1 MAKSGA
7 RRRAEKKA
15 RRAALTLQDPPAE
28 PRQARG
34 EGSEAGVQITPNLFR
49 EGASPREINGD
60 AALVR
65 RAMRERWPV
74 PAGSPEA
81 LRNRVTLRAMQA
93 EDDRALANLARVVL
107 AMEAQNQRDDL
118 AYDPFKE
125 AHPTAGAATAPALV
139 QVVFN
144 PPDNGRGPG

>member
-15 RRAALTLQDPPAE
+15 RRAALAIQGLPAE
-28 PRQARG
+28 PRQSRG
-34 EGSEAGVQITPNLFR
+34 AGSGTGTQIAPNLFR
-49 EGASPREINGD
+49 EGASPKELSGD

-65 RAMRERWPV
+65 RAIRERWPV

-107 AMEAQNQRDDL
+107 AMEAQNQRDEL

-125 AHPTAGAATAPALV
+125 GHPAAGADNAPALV